1 MRRKL
6 RRNARLIATGDTGDE
21 LKNAISPASSP
32 RRVKDA

>member
-6 RRNARLIATGDTGDE
+6 RSNAILIANGDTGDE
-21 LKNAISPASSP
+21 LKNAINPASSP